1 MSCGRAQLPE
11 SAPLDQKGFFVRLEA
26 AKEEVREAKK
36 AADLALGKAANLK
49 LTFDTLGRK
58 GLAEQAKRQARAQ
71 REKIEG
77 PAWKMFRA
85 FLKEIEGL
93 AVNRWYGR
101 VESIFPGTRTEMM
114 RPRCKIVFGRM
125 GSQGP
130 VAEGR
135 LHFYCQAEKPIE
147 RFSELEELG
156 WVRPT

>member
-1 MSCGRAQLPE
+1 
-11 SAPLDQKGFFVRLEA
+11 
-26 AKEEVREAKK
+26 
-36 AADLALGKAANLK
+36 
-49 LTFDTLGRK
+49 LGRK

-114 RPRCKIVFGRM
+114 RPRCEIVFGRM

-156 WVRPT
+156 WAYFSGVILRERSETDSAAFEHAEIDFRLTDVEKAPPP